1 MKKHTKLYFD
11 FFGIDYDPVS
21 GWHNCRSEISGL
33 PAQDI
38 NHIECRGMGGSKTKD
53 YIENLMA
60 LTREEHEKYG
70 DKKQYIEYLKEV
82 HSNYID
88 RFKKNKSK

>member
-60 LTREEHEKYG
+60 LTREEHIKYG

-82 HSNYID
+82 HSNYIK
-88 RFKKNKSK
+88 RFKKNGRI